1 MNKTILENKT
11 ILAAMKLTAMKL
23 TAVAAAAVMLLA
35 SCGTFGPRSKATRD
49 EEAIAGGTAAW
60 NQKGPAAAKPYWD
73 EIEDQTV
80 LATYT
85 GYLQSFDS
93 GSEYLAEARSAGDE
107 ARALASYEKA
117 QGLLAGL
124 PEDLE
129 IPAETRS
136 SGLAIA
142 EGRMRSLITANE
154 LSKAR
159 ELGGTAVRTFGASQ
173 AIDAMNAEIDVVSAS
188 RKRETGADAERNQA
202 REVVDF
208 DAKIAALETATR
220 AYARAGTQLAD
231 DAAKARVSESPGVA
245 GAAARLRRKRQDL
258 AVEREKLLREQAY
271 AYKDRIGEEFARV
284 PDKDK
289 VGNMT
294 LEELLEH
301 QESVKAGVEA
311 AYQELTQF
319 AARYPEVADAEFTAQ
334 VEEQKKDLDAK
345 IEQVNAEI
353 RTAQENARRAKELA
367 SRGKVVM
374 PIMIGLFNPEPG
386 SSAEAKK
393 SRPAVFRAT
402 GVEGDEYWWGMIAI
416 PRGTMNDLVI
426 TVSDSRQVRV
436 FGENTESGRL
446 IERRK
451 MEDLVN
457 RGYRMG
463 NSWPVL
469 NAGAQLP
476 TDKYFFQ
483 IQQGKTPTYEG
494 EVVVYES
501 FIVRMR

>member
-1 MNKTILENKT
+1 MNNRT
-11 ILAAMKLTAMKL
+11 ILAAIKLA
-23 TAVAAAAVMLLA
+23 AAAAVMLLA
-35 SCGTFGPRSKATRD
+35 SCGTIDGSRTEATRD
-49 EEAIAGGTAAW
+49 EEAVAQGTAAW

-73 EIEDQTV
+73 EIEDETV

-93 GSEYLAEARSAGDE
+93 GSEYLAEAGSAGAKDE

-117 QGLLAGL
+117 RELLAGL

-129 IPAETRS
+129 LPAETRAR
-136 SGLAIA
+136 GIAVA
-142 EGRMRSLITANE
+142 EGRMRSLIAADK

-159 ELGGTAVRTFGASQ
+159 ELGGAAVRTFGASQ
-173 AIDAMNAEIDVVSAS
+173 AIEAMDAEIDVVSAS
-188 RKRETGADAERNQA
+188 RKRETDADAA
-202 REVVDF
+202 RSRVREAADF
-208 DAKIAALETATR
+208 DGKIAALEAATR
-220 AYARAGTQLAD
+220 AYAGAGARLAE

-245 GAAARLRRKRQDL
+245 REASRLRRKRQDL
-258 AVEREKLLREQAY
+258 AVEREKLLRERAY
-271 AYKDRIGEEFARV
+271 VYKDRIGEEFARV

-301 QESVKAGVEA
+301 QQSVKAGVEA
-311 AYQELTQF
+311 AYDEMTRF
-319 AARYPEVADAEFTAQ
+319 AARYPEVADPEMTAEI
-334 VEEQKKDLDAK
+334 EEQKKDLDAK
-345 IEQVNAEI
+345 IAQVNAEL
-353 RTAQENARRAKELA
+353 RTAQENAARARELA

-374 PIMIGLFNPEPG
+374 PVMIGLFNPEPG
-386 SSAEAKK
+386 SAAEAKR
-393 SRPAVFRAT
+393 SRPAVFQAR
-402 GVEGDEYWWGMIAI
+402 GVEGDEYWWGMVAI

-436 FGENTESGRL
+436 FVENTQSGRL

-451 MEDLVN
+451 MQDLVN
-457 RGYRMG
+457 RGYRVG

-476 TDKYFFQ
+476 TDKYFFEVQ
-483 IQQGKTPTYEG
+483 RGKTPTYEG
-494 EVVVYES
+494 EVVVYSS
-501 FIVRMR
+501 FVVRMR